1 MSPHL
6 KIEHITMKYEGRTV
20 LNEINLEF
28 AGGEL
33 TAIVGSNGSGKTTL
47 LQGLS
52 GLKQLDEG
60 QVLLNGINIKS
71 ISRINLARQIAVLT
85 QREELQL

>member
-6 KIEHITMKYEGRTV
+6 KIENLTMKYEGRTV

-28 AGGEL
+28 ASGEL

-60 QVLLNGINIKS
+60 QVLLNGKNIM
-71 ISRINLARQIAVLT
+71 NHL
-85 QREELQL
+85 